1 MVKVSNLGYPR
12 LGEQREWKQAIEAF
26 WAGNLEQKGLEKQLK
41 QLRINHLKKQKET
54 GIDLI
59 PVGDFSCYDHV
70 LDLSFQF
77 NIIPKRFDEY
87 ERNLDLYFAIARGD
101 KDNVASSMK
110 KWFNTN
116 YHYIVPEWEVETKP
130 HLQNNYLLD
139 LYLEAREVVGDKAKP
154 VITGPITYVS
164 LSSGIVD
171 FEATVQ
177 RLLPLYKQVFQDLID
192 AGATYIQ
199 IDEPIFVT
207 DEGEL
212 LVDIAKSVYDFF
224 AREVPQAHF
233 IFQTYFES
241 AVCLDKLSKLPVTGF
256 GLDFIHGRAEN
267 LEETL
272 ALLEEIGPFV
282 KRLTLQPSS
291 SLLHVPVTTKYETH
305 LDPVLKNGLS
315 FADEKLKELE
325 LLASALD
332 GNKTKGYHEAL
343 SRFSALQA
351 ADFRHVALESLA
363 EVRLE
368 RSPYKLRQALQ
379 AEKLQLPILPTTTIG
394 SFPQSPEIRKK
405 RLAWKRG
412 NLSDS
417 DYKDFIKTEI
427 RRWIAIQEDLDL
439 DVLVHGEFERVD
451 MVEFFGQKL
460 AGFTTTK
467 LGWVQSYGSRAVKPP
482 IIYGDVKHIQPL
494 SLEETVYAQSLTKKP
509 VKGMLTGPIT
519 ITNWSFERDDIS
531 RSDLFNQIALAIKD
545 EIQLLEQSGIA
556 IIQVDEAAL
565 REGLPLR
572 QQKQQ
577 AYLDDAVAAFKIATS
592 SVKDETQIHTH
603 MCYSK
608 FDEIIDSIRALDA
621 DVISIET
628 SRSHGDIIESFETAV
643 YPLGIGLGVYDIHSP
658 RIPTKEE
665 IIVNIQR
672 SLKCL
677 SKEQFWVNPDCGLK
691 TRREAETIAALE
703 VLVSATKE
711 VRQQLDN

>member
-1 MVKVSNLGYPR
+1 MEEIMVKVSNLGYPR

-26 WAGNLEQKGLEKQLK
+26 WAGNLEQKDLEKQLK
-41 QLRINHLKKQKET
+41 QLRINHLKKQKEA

-77 NIIPKRFDEY
+77 NVIPKRFDEY

-267 LEETL
+267 VAAVKQGLFREKELFAGIVNGRNIWAVNLEETL

-325 LLASALD
+325 LLASAFD

-405 RLAWKRG
+405 RLAWKRE

-427 RRWIAIQEDLDL
+427 RRW
-439 DVLVHGEFERVD
+439 
-451 MVEFFGQKL
+451 
-460 AGFTTTK
+460 
-467 LGWVQSYGSRAVKPP
+467 
-482 IIYGDVKHIQPL
+482 
-494 SLEETVYAQSLTKKP
+494 
-509 VKGMLTGPIT
+509 
-519 ITNWSFERDDIS
+519 
-531 RSDLFNQIALAIKD
+531 
-545 EIQLLEQSGIA
+545 IA

-608 FDEIIDSIRALDA
+608 FDEIIDSIRSLDA